1 MTETQS
7 QFAGSEDLNPNVA
20 TGVLLDDIAARIGI
34 TPRVRWASIAPGS
47 MESDDSLRGRV
58 LGAIR
63 AALPP
68 SDAALDHAG
77 HSVGLPGAAGGTML
91 AAGATASP
99 GHVAAPAN
107 PRARLSVT
115 LDLAAAK
122 PDAETRKALAAAL
135 CLVAISVAT
144 GMSEGVVDEADG
156 TVVARFRIEG

>member
-7 QFAGSEDLNPNVA
+7 PFPGSEDLNPNTVG
-20 TGVLLDDIAARIGI
+20 GVLLDDIAHRIGI
-34 TPRVRWASIAPGS
+34 TPRVRWQPGAT
-47 MESDDSLRGRV
+47 EDDASLRGRV

-77 HSVGLPGAAGGTML
+77 HSVGLPGAAWGTTL

-107 PRARLSVT
+107 PRARLSVV
-115 LDLAAAK
+115 LDLATTQ
-122 PDAETRKALAAAL
+122 PNAETRRTLAAAL
-135 CLVAISVAT
+135 CQVAISVAT

-156 TVVARFRIEG
+156 TVVARFRIED